1 MGDKSVVRTE
11 TAPAPFQGAPYSQAI
26 KAAGLVFVSGQLGLR
41 PGESE
46 MVGEG
51 IQEQTEQVFANLR
64 AILEGAGSGLGR
76 APSREALLR
85 LEQVKADVIR
95 VHSGN
100 GFHLADTGD
109 LIRTCVIEAVLAA
122 VVITV
127 SAVRRRHRWGRRTAA
142 AARA

>member
-1 MGDKSVVRTE
+1 VKFFRHLTAVVL
-11 TAPAPFQGAPYSQAI
+11 AVAVIVG
-26 KAAGLVFVSGQLGLR
+26 LGLLW
-41 PGESE
+41 
-46 MVGEG
+46 
-51 IQEQTEQVFANLR
+51 AH
-64 AILEGAGSGLGR
+64 ACGSGTGSGGDLRR

-85 LEQVKADVIR
+85 LEQVRAGVIR

-127 SAVRRRHRWGRRTAA
+127 SAIRRHRRGRRTAA
-142 AARA
+142 ARA

>member
-1 MGDKSVVRTE
+1 MKFLRHLTAVVL
-11 TAPAPFQGAPYSQAI
+11 AVAVIVGLGMLWAH
-26 KAAGLVFVSGQLGLR
+26 AAGA
-41 PGESE
+41 
-46 MVGEG
+46 G
-51 IQEQTEQVFANLR
+51 I
-64 AILEGAGSGLGR
+64 GSGLRR

-85 LEQVKADVIR
+85 LKQIRAGVIR

-127 SAVRRRHRWGRRTAA
+127 SAVRRRHRRMRRTAA
-142 AARA
+142 ARA